1 MNFLKFVKFSL
12 IIFSI
17 LLIIYNFYR
26 SEIIHDGSLRGYY
39 KWYYFISIFLFIF
52 SASLFLINEK
62 KATYLSIIFISII
75 FSLYIVEAY
84 LTFFTI
90 TRGSIK
96 IPQEKINAYKLKTGK
111 DYDRRQKFEVY
122 DDLKKIDPNIT
133 VAIHPRLHVKENLYS
148 LSGIS
153 NSNTILCNEGGYYAI
168 YKSDRYGF
176 NNNDKDWSSKNIE
189 YLVVGDSFTMG
200 ECVNYNGT
208 IHYNLKKLSNKSAL
222 TIGFG
227 GNGPLTEYAALKEYL
242 PPNVK
247 NIIWVYAEGNDQV
260 DIVDEL
266 KDKILN
272 KYINNKEFSQNLIQK
287 QSKIDKLNRSVIELE
302 RIRLSFKKERS
313 FPYKFI
319 KFLKIFNTRDMILQQ
334 GILRGQTEDIVKPEF
349 KKIILL
355 AQKLAAKN
363 NSKLYFVYMP
373 RFQVSTGLY
382 DWNVN
387 QYRTVKKMIKD
398 ELGIP
403 FIDIY
408 KEIFENE
415 KNPLKFFPLG
425 VDGHFNELGYKEIA
439 KVIYKH
445 TSD

>member
-1 MNFLKFVKFSL
+1 
-12 IIFSI
+12 
-17 LLIIYNFYR
+17 
-26 SEIIHDGSLRGYY
+26 
-39 KWYYFISIFLFIF
+39 
-52 SASLFLINEK
+52 
-62 KATYLSIIFISII
+62 
-75 FSLYIVEAY
+75 
-84 LTFFTI
+84 
-90 TRGSIK
+90 
-96 IPQEKINAYKLKTGK
+96 
-111 DYDRRQKFEVY
+111 
-122 DDLKKIDPNIT
+122 
-133 VAIHPRLHVKENLYS
+133 
-148 LSGIS
+148 
-153 NSNTILCNEGGYYAI
+153 
-168 YKSDRYGF
+168 
-176 NNNDKDWSSKNIE
+176 
-189 YLVVGDSFTMG
+189 
-200 ECVNYNGT
+200 
-208 IHYNLKKLSNKSAL
+208 
-222 TIGFG
+222 
-227 GNGPLTEYAALKEYL
+227 
-242 PPNVK
+242 
-247 NIIWVYAEGNDQV
+247 
-260 DIVDEL
+260 
-266 KDKILN
+266 
-272 KYINNKEFSQNLIQK
+272 
-287 QSKIDKLNRSVIELE
+287 
-302 RIRLSFKKERS
+302 
-313 FPYKFI
+313 
-319 KFLKIFNTRDMILQQ
+319 MILQQ